1 MNACCYRNFIKL
13 LFLFSQPQRWFTT
26 TFISQVSNS
35 VHNSSLKSRK
45 YNKLFINISLL
56 VLERVHNY
64 FGDNIINFS
73 LNLFSDLILGI
84 G

>member
-1 MNACCYRNFIKL
+1 MNACCYGNFIKL
-13 LFLFSQPQRWFTT
+13 LFLFSQPQRWFAT

-35 VHNSSLKSRK
+35 VHNSSLNSRK
-45 YNKLFINISLL
+45 YNKLFINICLL